1 MIEFKLAGKHYKV
14 VSELQNLEESKAAC
28 DSINS
33 EIARLDKVETEK
45 IKVILDSFFVENIKF
60 IDISDGCH
68 SVFTNI
74 NFQTQVKN
82 FCKDLKRTS
91 QTLCRSSFVEETTVS
106 YQQTTASLAEENPE
120 SPVVNLYVVIGVFV
134 VLFLLIGLCFYLK
147 FCKNGT
153 RIEPEEVV
161 LFLLL

>member
-14 VSELQNLEESKAAC
+14 VSELQNLDESKVAC
-28 DSINS
+28 DNINS

-60 IDISDGCH
+60 IDTNDGCH
-68 SVFTNI
+68 NVYTN
-74 NFQTQVKN
+74 NYFQTRVEK

-91 QTLCRSSFVEETTVS
+91 QTLCRSSFVEEITTS